1 MDGAMGDLDK
11 AGNCPEGV
19 EPEVWQHLCEYRR
32 QKVENENL
40 VSYCLYLSV
49 YMESTMIVIVEK
61 VLLVMMMVVHVV
73 TMMMLMMAM
82 MTTTMIAKMMMQ
94 NLGGHADDD
103 DDDDEVCW

>member
-40 VSYCLYLSV
+40 VSYCFNWSV
-49 YMESTMIVIVEK
+49 YMESSMI
-61 VLLVMMMVVHVV
+61 VLLVVMMVVHVV
-73 TMMMLMMAM
+73 TMMMLMMM
-82 MTTTMIAKMMMQ
+82 MTTTTMIAKMMMQ
-94 NLGGHADDD
+94 NLGDDD
-103 DDDDEVCW
+103 DDG